1 MKFFFLDK
9 ILLGFSIL
17 IFSCEEP
24 DSPDS
29 IWDENDQGGS
39 TPIVDTVEP
48 SQGAFAGIDTLTIIG
63 QHFSENLS
71 ENLVYFNGMLG
82 SVVGATSTS
91 ISVVPPNLVSD
102 SVQISVA
109 VQGSFV
115 FGKYENL
122 YTLSAAVLEYGP
134 FDQFTDIYSLDLDRQ
149 ENLIVS
155 LNATPDAQF
164 WIVDTNQDSAVWSS
178 ALAKASGMK
187 LGPTGSIYFV
197 NYQRFLYRD
206 EQGTEKENTE
216 IFKRL
221 NGNATDLD
229 FDENGNLFLGG
240 TGSTID
246 HVDIYNEDGLTD
258 GVSEAKNLDTLDL
271 ISLKVFNNFLYVLT
285 TTVSSDQAIYKI
297 PILDNSGSLGDLELV
312 FDWSNYTNKEASAL
326 CLTLSESGD
335 IFVGSDWTTQPLTM
349 IQNGSASG
357 FYNTILTAPIV
368 YMAWGNGNYL
378 YVINKTEDTN
388 RVQKIDTRITGA
400 SYFGRP

>member
-63 QHFSENLS
+63 QYFSENLS

-82 SVVGATSTS
+82 NVVGATSTS

-335 IFVGSDWTTQPLTM
+335 IFVGSDWATQPLTM

>member
-1 MKFFFLDK
+1 MKFFHLDK
-9 ILLGFSIL
+9 ILLGFSLMIL
-17 IFSCEEP
+17 SCEEADAP
-24 DSPDS
+24 GS

-39 TPIVDTVEP
+39 TPIVNSVEP
-48 SQGAFAGIDTLTIIG
+48 SEGAFAGIDTLTITG
-63 QHFSENLS
+63 QYFSANLP
-71 ENLVYFNGMLG
+71 ENLVYFNGTLG
-82 SVVGATSTS
+82 NVVGATSTK
-91 ISVVPPNLVSD
+91 ISVIPPNLVSD
-102 SVQISVA
+102 SVQINVA
-109 VQGSFV
+109 VQGAFV

-122 YTLSAAVLEYGP
+122 YTLRAAVIGYGP

-164 WIVDTNQDSAVWSS
+164 WMVDTYQDSAVWSS

-206 EQGTEKENTE
+206 EQGTAKENTE

-258 GVSEAKNLDTLDL
+258 GVSEAKNLDTLDI

-297 PILDNSGSLGDLELV
+297 PILDNSGALGDLELV

-326 CLTLSESGD
+326 CFTLSESGD
-335 IFVGSDWTTQPLTM
+335 IFVGSNWITQPLTM
-349 IQNGSASG
+349 IQNGSANG
-357 FYNTILTAPIV
+357 FYNAILTAPIV

-378 YVINKTEDTN
+378 YVINKTEDIN
-388 RVQKIDTRITGA
+388 RVQKIDTRMAGA
-400 SYFGRP
+400 DYYGRP

>member
-1 MKFFFLDK
+1 MKLFYSDR
-9 ILLGFSIL
+9 ILLGFSIFIL
-17 IFSCEEP
+17 SCEEP
-24 DSPDS
+24 DAPDS
-29 IWDENDQGGS
+29 VWDENDQGGS
-39 TPIVDTVEP
+39 TPIVSSVEP
-48 SQGAFAGIDTLTIIG
+48 AQGAFAGIDTLTITG
-63 QHFSENLS
+63 QYFSDNIS

-82 SVVGATSTS
+82 NVVEATSTT
-91 ISVVPPNLVSD
+91 IGVVPPNLVSD

-109 VQGSFV
+109 VQGAFV

-149 ENLIVS
+149 ENVIVS
-155 LNATPDAQF
+155 MNATPDAQF

-187 LGPTGSIYFV
+187 MGPTGSVYFV

-229 FDENGNLFLGG
+229 FDENGNLFVGG

-246 HVDIYNEDGLTD
+246 LVDIYNEDGLTD
-258 GVSEAKNLDTLDL
+258 GVTEAKNLDTLDI

-285 TTVSSDQAIYKI
+285 ATVSSDQALYKI
-297 PILDNSGSLGDLELV
+297 PILDNSGVLGDLELV
-312 FDWSNYTNKEASAL
+312 FDWSNYTNYEASAL
-326 CLTLSESGD
+326 CFTLSESGD
-335 IFVGSDWTTQPLTM
+335 IFIGSDWSSQPLTI
-349 IQNGSASG
+349 IQNGSAGG
-357 FYNTILTAPIV
+357 FYNTILTAPII

-378 YVINKTEDTN
+378 YVINKTEETN
-388 RVQKIDTRITGA
+388 RVQRIDTRTTGA
-400 SYFGRP
+400 EYYGRP